1 MHPRVILPTIP
12 DDDSS
17 VIATVVTRF
26 DVERYACGELDG
38 DVARRAQVEAALAA
52 DPALKAFYDD
62 VVASDAAFRIEAP
75 VARFAAKLEASSSTS
90 PSLWARLQGIFS
102 GGRVAALSAC
112 AAAVLVVVVARP
124 GLDVPTDVVV
134 DDAGVRSKGGDARI
148 GFFVNGSAGAR
159 PGSAGEALRA
169 GDQIQLAVKDAADKR
184 AMVVVGVDGTGAVS
198 VYARELLD
206 TQHKGAEPDRSV
218 RVLPASL
225 ILDDTAGAER
235 FFVVYGDDVS
245 ATEAAARAAAE
256 RLGRAVVAG
265 EASLVDVERLTI
277 DDALVQSSV
286 HIVKVR

>member
-12 DDDSS
+12 DDDHDDR
-17 VIATVVTRF
+17 AVTRF

-52 DPALKAFYDD
+52 DPALKAFYED

-90 PSLWARLQGIFS
+90 PSLWARLQGLFS

-124 GLDVPTDVVV
+124 GVDVPTTDAVVV

-198 VYARELLD
+198 VYATEVID
-206 TQHKGAEPDRSV
+206 TQHKGGEHAVDRSV

-225 ILDDTAGAER
+225 IL
-235 FFVVYGDDVS
+235 
-245 ATEAAARAAAE
+245 
-256 RLGRAVVAG
+256 
-265 EASLVDVERLTI
+265 
-277 DDALVQSSV
+277 
-286 HIVKVR
+286 